1 MLILVPV
8 DGSEAALDAVR
19 HVIELQDQGLDVAC
33 VLANVQAAPHLYE
46 VVLAPDVDVLAG
58 ASREAAEDAMDA
70 AREMLATAEIA
81 LDCQV
86 GTGDPGRRL
95 VEMAEEEGCEA
106 IVMGSQG
113 QGLLG
118 GARLGSVCQW
128 VLLHASVP
136 VTIVR
141 HGLAA
146 AEEDEVASEED
157 AEAASEGP

>member
-8 DGSEAALDAVR
+8 DGSQAALDAVR
-19 HVIELQDQGLDVAC
+19 HVIDLRDEGLDFAC
-33 VLANVQAAPHLYE
+33 VLANVQEAPHLYE

-70 AREMLATAEIA
+70 AREMLADAEIDLA
-81 LDCQV
+81 CV
-86 GTGDPGRRL
+86 VAAGDPGRRL
-95 VEMAEEEGCEA
+95 VEIAEEEGCDA

-113 QGLLG
+113 HGLLG

-128 VLLHASVP
+128 VLLHADVP

-141 HGLAA
+141 HG
-146 AEEDEVASEED
+146 S
-157 AEAASEGP
+157 EAADEADAANASDD